1 MVKFARENTV
11 LQINDDL
18 SERNYDLDFARIYD
32 YKNPTPILK
41 NGPGKKA
48 KESKSTK
55 KYNAMKNDADKILK

>member
-18 SERNYDLDFARIYD
+18 SERNYDMDFARIYD
-32 YKNPTPILK
+32 YKSPTPILK

-48 KESKSTK
+48 RESKSTK
-55 KYNAMKNDADKILK
+55 KYNAMKDDADKILK